1 MTATSIFLSG
11 SFVNSPPRNGITS
24 GLAGCIRKA
33 LADYRARRTKMQ
45 TIRYLRSLDSAT
57 LDDIGVDVHA
67 LRAPFARI
75 VRANTYV
82 IGIATFS
89 LTRGSCL

>member
-1 MTATSIFLSG
+1 
-11 SFVNSPPRNGITS
+11 
-24 GLAGCIRKA
+24 
-33 LADYRARRTKMQ
+33 MQ